1 MLTDT
6 KIKALKPRE
15 KRYQV
20 ADRGGLVLEVRPTG
34 SKAWLYRYRLD
45 GNPEKLTIGAY
56 PEITLAEARDLHQ
69 DARRK
74 VERGESPCA
83 EKQQAQQEARLGS
96 TVADF
101 TELWFADYG
110 AQSSLN
116 WRRSVRN
123 WLDKDIIPGLGKRK
137 IADITPRDILGLLDN
152 IKARG
157 APVSALRVRI
167 ILKQIF
173 DAAKGRQAILNNPVN
188 DIPSKIIGKLKS
200 RERTLTPTELRD
212 FFVNLDGI
220 ATGLERNKIAL
231 RILAHAL
238 CRKMEL
244 GRARWEEVDFD
255 ANTWSIPAGN
265 SKNGKPHIVYLSR
278 QVSAMF
284 MQLKEHAGKSPWCLP
299 SQNDDKKHLGTATL
313 NFIMGTMKADHTI
326 HDLRRTGA
334 TLLNESGY
342 PAEVIEKAL
351 NHTLRGVRGIY
362 NRAEYADQRRE
373 MLQFWSDYLESIAK
387 DNKVLIGKFGLRAGE
402 AA

>member
-6 KIKALKPRE
+6 KIKSLKSRE
-15 KRYQV
+15 NRYQV
-20 ADRGGLVLEVRPTG
+20 ADSGGLILEIRPTG
-34 SKAWLYRYRLD
+34 GKTWLYRYRVN
-45 GNPEKLTIGAY
+45 GKPEKLTIGSY
-56 PEITLAEARDLHQ
+56 PEITLAEARNLHQ
-69 DARRK
+69 EARRK

-83 EKQQAQQEARLGS
+83 EKQQAQEEARLGS

-116 WRRSVRN
+116 WRKSVRN
-123 WLDKDIIPGLGKRK
+123 WLDKDVIPGLGKLK
-137 IADITPRDILGLLDN
+137 IADVTPRDILGLLDN

-157 APVSALRVRI
+157 ATVSALRVRI

-188 DIPSKIIGKLKS
+188 EIPSKIVGKLKS
-200 RERTLTPTELRD
+200 RERTLSPAELRT
-212 FFVNLDGI
+212 FFSELKEV

-231 RILAHAL
+231 KIIAHTL

-244 GRARWEEVDFD
+244 GRARWEDINFETS
-255 ANTWSIPAGN
+255 TWNIPPAN
-265 SKNGKPHIVYLSR
+265 SKNGKPHIVYLSH
-278 QVSAMF
+278 QVKAMF
-284 MQLKEHAGKSPWCLP
+284 KQLQEHAGDSLWCLP
-299 SQNDDKKHLGTATL
+299 SQNDEKKHLGTATL
-313 NFIMGTMKADHTI
+313 NFIMGTMKADYTI

-334 TLLNESGY
+334 TLLNEAGY

-362 NRAEYADQRRE
+362 NRAEYADQRRG
-373 MLQFWSDYLESIAK
+373 MLQFWSDYLEQLTTK
-387 DNKVLIGKFGLRAGE
+387 DNVVIAPFGKV